1 MKRLLTITAAVLLA
15 GAGQAGASD
24 SFQFAPPPWN
34 ILNIRSVDV
43 QRNMG
48 FDYIG
53 QKVGDFKFHA
63 GNFGGSRAVKKWE
76 SGGMSVGGN
85 IMLLLGDGSI
95 PIGSSRSD
103 IMMFGEGFG
112 GQFNF
117 YFDMYGDEEDNTSLP
132 FYFGPHVNMNMLMG
146 SVDYSYYIGSTK
158 YTNSIFMTVTT
169 IMYGW
174 QAGVQA
180 GLNLTDSV
188 KFIPY
193 VDFSQ
198 ELGGSV
204 ATSMSSS
211 GYSSSTSQSVKSMPV
226 AMTPGFDFMFRKA
239 GLSLGGAFQNSK
251 SASKKDVKTTMFHLR
266 WQKKFHSICGI

>member
-1 MKRLLTITAAVLLA
+1 MKRLLTIAAAALLA
-15 GAGQAGASD
+15 SAGQAGASE

-53 QKVGDFKFHA
+53 QSVGDFDFHA
-63 GNFGGSRAVKKWE
+63 ANFGGSRAVKKWE
-76 SGGMSVGGN
+76 NGGMSIGGN
-85 IMLLLGDGSI
+85 VMLLLGDGSI
-95 PIGSSRSD
+95 DAGTGKTD
-103 IMMFGEGFG
+103 LMMFGEGFG

-117 YFDMYGDEEDNTSLP
+117 YFDMYGDEEDNLSVP
-132 FYFGPHVNMNMLMG
+132 FYFGPHVNMNMMMG
-146 SVDYSYYIGSTK
+146 SVDISGPGYSDSVLI
-158 YTNSIFMTVTT
+158 TVTS

-198 ELGGSV
+198 EVGGSV
-204 ATSMSSS
+204 GTSMSSS
-211 GYSSSTSQSVKSMPV
+211 YGSSSTSQSVKSMPV
-226 AMTPGFDFMFRKA
+226 AMTPGFDFMFRKI

-251 SASKKDVKTTMFHLR
+251 SASDKDVKTTMFHLR

>member
-1 MKRLLTITAAVLLA
+1 MHKLSTIAAAALLA
-15 GAGQAGASD
+15 CAAQANATD

-53 QKVGDFKFHA
+53 QSVGDFDFHA
-63 GNFGGSRAVKKWE
+63 ANFGGSRSVKKWDR
-76 SGGMSVGGN
+76 GGMSIGGN
-85 IMLLLGDGSI
+85 AMLLLGDGSFDLGGT
-95 PIGSSRSD
+95 GSTD
-103 IMMFGEGFG
+103 ITMFGEGFG

-117 YFDMYGDEEDNTSLP
+117 YFDMYGDEEDNTSVP
-132 FYFGPHVNMNMLMG
+132 FYFGPHVNMNMMMG
-146 SVDYSYYIGSTK
+146 SIDISGPGYSDSVFI
-158 YTNSIFMTVTT
+158 TVTS

-198 ELGGSV
+198 EVGGSV
-204 ATSMSSS
+204 GTSMSSS
-211 GYSSSTSQSVKSMPV
+211 YFSSSTSQSVKSMPV
-226 AMTPGFDFMFRKA
+226 VMTPGFDFMFRKI

-251 SASKKDVKTTMFHLR
+251 SASDKDVKTTMLHLR

>member
-1 MKRLLTITAAVLLA
+1 MKNALTLLLPALLA
-15 GAGQAGASD
+15 CAGQAGAAE

-53 QKVGDFKFHA
+53 QKVGDFNFHA
-63 GNFGGSRAVKKWE
+63 ANFGGSRAVKKWE
-76 SGGMSVGGN
+76 NGGMSIGGN
-85 IMLLLGDGSI
+85 AMLLLGKGKTDGT
-95 PIGSSRSD
+95 D
-103 IMMFGEGFG
+103 ITMFGEGFG

-117 YFDMYGDEEDNTSLP
+117 YFDMYGDEEDNFSLP
-132 FYFGPHVNMNMLMG
+132 FYFGPHANMNLMMG
-146 SVDYSYYIGSTK
+146 SVDVSAGPYSDT
-158 YTNSIFMTVTT
+158 IFLTVTT

-180 GLNLTDSV
+180 GVNLTDSV

-204 ATSMSSS
+204 STSQSSTYL
-211 GYSSSTSQSVKSMPV
+211 GSSSTSLSVKSMPV
-226 AMTPGFDFMFRKA
+226 TMTPGFDFMFRKI
-239 GLSLGGAFQNSK
+239 GLSLGGALQNSK
-251 SASKKDVKTTMFHLR
+251 NASKTKTKTTMLHLR